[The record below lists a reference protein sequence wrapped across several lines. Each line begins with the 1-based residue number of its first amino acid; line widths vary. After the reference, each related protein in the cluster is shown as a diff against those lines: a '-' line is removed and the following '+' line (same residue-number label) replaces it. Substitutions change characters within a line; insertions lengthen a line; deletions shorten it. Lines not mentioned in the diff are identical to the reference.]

1 MAKDGKQD
9 LEKAAID
16 TIAVHAGEGADPTT
30 RAHNLPIY
38 QTATFTFETADEK
51 EEAVDGALA
60 WEPNRYFYTRTNNPT
75 TAALEEKLAALEG
88 AESAIASASGMSAI
102 SAGLLAHLKSGDH
115 LIVADDLFIIS
126 QILFAEDF
134 PTRGIEVTPVAI
146 TDLAAVKSAMRPN
159 TRIIFAEVLSNPWM
173 RISDV
178 PALAKIA
185 HDANAL
191 LVIDNTFLSSVTI
204 RPLEFGADLVLQTTT
219 KWISGHGDAL
229 GGIAAGSKALVDP
242 IRRQTDLL
250 GGAASP
256 FNSWLI
262 ARGARTLPLRVERA
276 TTNATKLAAFL
287 EAHEKVEWVR
297 HPSLASHPDRAVADR
312 ILGGKWGGMLS
323 FKPRVAAGVD
333 PLDAMRAFTDNI
345 ALFGVGVSL
354 GEVDTLVYPM
364 PKRGG
369 IFRISVGIEGS
380 DDIIREF
387 DRALAHVK

>member
-1 MAKDGKQD
+1 MANDGKQD

-102 SAGLLAHLKSGDH
+102 SAGLLAHLKHGDH

-134 PTRGIEVTPVAI
+134 PSRGIEVTPVAI
-146 TDLAAVKSAMRPN
+146 TDLAAVNAAMRPN

-204 RPLEFGADLVLQTTT
+204 RPIEFGADLVLQTTT

-229 GGIAAGSKALVDP
+229 GGVAAGAKALVDP

-250 GGAASP
+250 GGPASP

-276 TTNATKLAAFL
+276 TANATKLAAFL
-287 EAHEKVEWVR
+287 EGHEKVEWVR

-323 FKPRVAAGVD
+323 FKPRAAAGVD
-333 PLDAMRAFTDNI
+333 PLDAMRAFADNI

-354 GEVDTLVYPM
+354 GEVDTLVYSM

-387 DRALAHVK
+387 DRALARVK

>member
-1 MAKDGKQD
+1 MTKDGKKH
-9 LEKAAID
+9 LEKAAIE
-16 TIAVHAGEGADPTT
+16 TLAVHAGEGADPAT

-51 EEAVDGALA
+51 EAAVDGALA

-88 AESAIASASGMSAI
+88 AESAIASSSGMSAI
-102 SAGLLAHLKSGDH
+102 SAGLLAHLKHGDH

-146 TDLAAVKSAMRPN
+146 TDLAAVKAAMRPN

-185 HDANAL
+185 HDAGAL

-204 RPLEFGADLVLQTTT
+204 RPLEHGADLVLQTTT

-262 ARGARTLPLRVERA
+262 ARGARTLPLRVKRA
-276 TTNATKLAAFL
+276 SENATKLAAFL
-287 EAHEKVEWVR
+287 EGHEKVEWVR

-323 FKPRVAAGVD
+323 FKPRAAAGVD
-333 PLDAMRAFTDNI
+333 PLDAMRAFADNI

-369 IFRISVGIEGS
+369 IFRISIGIEAA
-380 DDIIREF
+380 DDIIADF
-387 DRALAHVK
+387 SQALDHVR

>member
-9 LEKAAID
+9 LEKAAIE
-16 TIAVHAGEGADPTT
+16 TLAVHAGEGADPTT

-51 EEAVDGALA
+51 EAAVDGALA

-102 SAGLLAHLKSGDH
+102 SAGLLAHLKHGDH

-146 TDLAAVKSAMRPN
+146 TDLAAVKAAMQPN

-185 HDANAL
+185 HDAGAL

-204 RPLEFGADLVLQTTT
+204 RPLEHGADLVLQTTT

-229 GGIAAGSKALVDP
+229 GGIAAGSKVLVDP

-276 TTNATKLAAFL
+276 SENAPKLAAFL
-287 EAHEKVEWVR
+287 EGNEKVEWVR

-323 FKPRVAAGVD
+323 FKPRAAAGVD
-333 PLDAMRAFTDNI
+333 PLDAMRAFADNI

-354 GEVDTLVYPM
+354 GEVDTLIYPM

-380 DDIIREF
+380 DDIIQEF

>member
-9 LEKAAID
+9 LKKAAID

-134 PTRGIEVTPVAI
+134 PSRGIDVTPVEI
-146 TDLAAVKSAMRPN
+146 TNLEAVKAAMRPN

-173 RISDV
+173 RISD
-178 PALAKIA
+178 AQ
-185 HDANAL
+185 
-191 LVIDNTFLSSVTI
+191 LSS
-204 RPLEFGADLVLQTTT
+204 
-219 KWISGHGDAL
+219 
-229 GGIAAGSKALVDP
+229 
-242 IRRQTDLL
+242 
-250 GGAASP
+250 
-256 FNSWLI
+256 
-262 ARGARTLPLRVERA
+262 ARTSCCRPPPSGSLDTVMR
-276 TTNATKLAAFL
+276 LAALPQGVRRSWIRSGDRPIFL
-287 EAHEKVEWVR
+287 AVPPHRSTPGSLREVR
-297 HPSLASHPDRAVADR
+297 APSRY
-312 ILGGKWGGMLS
+312 
-323 FKPRVAAGVD
+323 
-333 PLDAMRAFTDNI
+333 
-345 ALFGVGVSL
+345 
-354 GEVDTLVYPM
+354 E
-364 PKRGG
+364 
-369 IFRISVGIEGS
+369 
-380 DDIIREF
+380 
-387 DRALAHVK
+387 

>member
-1 MAKDGKQD
+1 MAKDGKKP
-9 LEKAAID
+9 LKNASLD
-16 TIAVHAGEGADPTT
+16 TLAVHAGESADPTT

-51 EEAVDGALA
+51 ESAVDGALA
-60 WEPNRYFYTRTNNPT
+60 WEPNKYFYTRTNNPT

-102 SAGLLAHLKSGDH
+102 AAGLLAHLKSGDH

-134 PTRGIEVTPVAI
+134 PSRGIEVTPVPI
-146 TDLAAVKSAMRPN
+146 TDHAAVQAAMKSN
-159 TRIIFAEVLSNPWM
+159 TKIIFCEGLSNPWM
-173 RISDV
+173 RITDI
-178 PALAKIA
+178 PAIAKIA
-185 HDANAL
+185 HAGGAL
-191 LVIDNTFLSSVTI
+191 LVVDNTFLSPVLL
-204 RPLEFGADLVLQTTT
+204 RPLE
-219 KWISGHGDAL
+219 H
-229 GGIAAGSKALVDP
+229 GIAAGSKALVDP

-262 ARGARTLPLRVERA
+262 ARGARTLPLRMERA
-276 TTNATKLAAFL
+276 SQNASAVAAFL
-287 EAHEKVEWVR
+287 EGHEKVEWVR

-312 ILGGKWGGMLS
+312 LLKSGWGGMLS
-323 FKPRVAAGVD
+323 FKPRAAAGVD
-333 PLDAMRAFTDNI
+333 PLDAMRAFSDHVQMC
-345 ALFGVGVSL
+345 AVGVSL

-369 IFRISVGIEGS
+369 IFRISVGIES
-380 DDIIREF
+380 AADIIADF
-387 DRALAHVK
+387 SQALDHVR